1 MTEVEYVGHVKKH
14 GIPFTQKKKD
24 KVFEFRLPEKQNDM
38 KSFLGLC
45 SQYRDHIPRYAQL
58 STPLYEMIKGFTK
71 GSRQM
76 LQWTS
81 ELEKV

>member
-1 MTEVEYVGHVKKH
+1 MEYVGHLVKKH
-14 GIPFTQKKKD
+14 GIPFTRTKKD
-24 KVFEFRLPEKQNDM
+24 NVFEFRLPEKQNEM

-45 SQYRDHIPRYAQL
+45 SQFRDHIPRYAQL